1 MAAGKFI
8 IVIMKLSM
16 IYRMNVVFVVR
27 YVRKRKNSLIFLL
40 SQFAM
45 KQNSQPSKILTLSH
59 EVQKRDYP
67 PYELHR
73 KNFHSTLPR
82 CYRKKNVK
90 EFFHCAEMMLIGPDE

>member
-1 MAAGKFI
+1 MFHGGRKIHYRHHEIVDDLSNECSVCCEICKKKEKQLNFLI
-8 IVIMKLSM
+8 I
-16 IYRMNVVFVVR
+16 
-27 YVRKRKNSLIFLL
+27 
-40 SQFAM
+40 AM

-59 EVQKRDYP
+59 EVQKRDFP